1 MPLRILAAALVALAA
16 SLPATAQLSAEDPVT
31 VATAHPRLLLTA
43 ARLRLLTRERQR
55 KSARW
60 QQLETLITGGAAMPE
75 RAFAQAL
82 YFRISG
88 DQAIGKQAIAWALG
102 PGDDLRQLALVFD
115 WCQDL
120 LTEAQ
125 KRDLAARIQKRMVE
139 TAADESVSA
148 TRSRVFAAIA
158 LFDDVPDAPQRELE
172 RVVRQWW
179 LGKLVPAI
187 KQGRSV
193 IARDD
198 AYALYELLHAL
209 RDNTLLDLREPVPE
223 FFKDFPI
230 QHLVSYYPATY
241 QGPDA
246 DYYIGAE
253 AHMGEPD
260 LRVATLSRAAEM
272 AMVAYDSNSNE
283 AQVLQGF
290 LMHDHYMLRGPFG
303 APYEFLWAN
312 PYQPGLSYYLV
323 PLVYY
328 NPDFGTLFVRSTW
341 EDNATWFGRF
351 DGVMQ
356 LFQDG
361 SVAPVNLA
369 HTPVAISLK
378 EAMVW
383 FAPAG
388 QRITVKLDE
397 EQAVFIVGLEPH
409 RTYLVEVDDEEMQ
422 EAEADSGG
430 TVELL
435 DVPHGYEVGIRFR
448 EAKAASR

>member
-1 MPLRILAAALVALAA
+1 MPPKILAAALLALAA
-16 SLPATAQLSAEDPVT
+16 CPPASAQLSADDPVT
-31 VATAHPRLLLTA
+31 VATAHPRLLLNA

-55 KSARW
+55 TSPRW
-60 QQLETLITGGAAMPE
+60 QQLETLVGGGAAMPE
-75 RAFAQAL
+75 PAFAQAL
-82 YFRISG
+82 DYRISG
-88 DQAIGKQAIAWALG
+88 DKATGKQAIAWALG

-120 LTEAQ
+120 LTDAQ
-125 KRDLAARIQKRMVE
+125 TRDLAARIQKRMAD
-139 TAADESVSA
+139 TAADDSVAA

-158 LFDDVPDAPQRELE
+158 LFDHVPNAPQRELE

-179 LGKLVPAI
+179 LGKLVPAL

-198 AYALYELLHAL
+198 AYPLYELLHAL
-209 RDNTLLDLREPVPE
+209 RDNTMLDLREALPE

-230 QHLVSYYPATY
+230 EHIISYYPATY

-253 AHMGEPD
+253 ARMADPD
-260 LRVATLSRAAEM
+260 LQVAALSRAAEL
-272 AMVAYDSNSNE
+272 AMVAYDPNSAN

-323 PLVYY
+323 PLVYH
-328 NPDFGTLFVRSTW
+328 NPDFGTLFVRSSW
-341 EDNATWFGRF
+341 EDTASWFGLF
-351 DGVMQ
+351 SGVMQ

-361 SVAPVNLA
+361 SLAPVNLQ

-378 EAMVW
+378 EAIVW

-388 QRITVKLDE
+388 ARITVKLDE
-397 EQAVFIVGLEPH
+397 EQAVYIVGLEPH
-409 RTYLVEVDDEEMQ
+409 HTYQVEVDDEEMQ
-422 EAEADSGG
+422 ETEADAGG
-430 TVELL
+430 IVELL
-435 DVPHGYEVGIRFR
+435 DVPRGYELGIRFR
-448 EAKAASR
+448 EVKSQ